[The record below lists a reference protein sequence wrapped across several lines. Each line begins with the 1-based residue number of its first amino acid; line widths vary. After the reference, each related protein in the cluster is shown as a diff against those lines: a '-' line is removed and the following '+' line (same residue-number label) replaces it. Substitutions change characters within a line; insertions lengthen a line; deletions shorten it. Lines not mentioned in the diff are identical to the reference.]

1 MFRSKAIYEFASL
14 AEGIGNQNRAGKFC
28 GEARYAERQF
38 AELPFDFALYLPG
51 KGGRRGDEETCR
63 IPCVFSLG
71 QQVRGNPAR
80 VAFCRQDNRFGWPG
94 GQINRAISAD
104 ELFGGGDGFV
114 ARPEYLFPARN
125 QFRAGSEGSDCLGA
139 THTGELSE
147 ANPAR

>member
-1 MFRSKAIYEFASL
+1 MFGSKAIYEFASL

-63 IPCVFSLG
+63 IPCVFGLCQEVS
-71 QQVRGNPAR
+71 GNPAR

-94 GQINRAISAD
+94 GQINRAISAMPSRPAAASNSG
-104 ELFGGGDGFV
+104 FGPGQT
-114 ARPEYLFPARN
+114 ATTRETPAT
-125 QFRAGSEGSDCLGA
+125 RAGTAVMTSVETREKWPPGI
-139 THTGELSE
+139 
-147 ANPAR
+147 